1 MIAVWY
7 LVCTRADLDG
17 VGNESSSFL
26 SRHICDVFKCQSDLF
41 ENNNNNNNSERLM

>member
-26 SRHICDVFKCQSDLF
+26 SRYICDVFKCQSDLF
-41 ENNNNNNNSERLM
+41 ENNNNNSERLM